1 LQNAQLYCVI
11 TFDLVHRD
19 LMRLLIATTHPI
31 QYQAPL
37 FRQLAKR
44 VELTVVF
51 LMRQTPGGQA
61 ASGFGVEFEWDTP
74 LLEGYRYVFA
84 NNAAPSPSTDR
95 RDGIVL
101 QGHKSL
107 LASLR
112 PDAVMVMGWFP
123 RGQLQVIRWG
133 ECANVPLI
141 CRAEANMVSGR
152 SLAKR
157 LAKFFY
163 FRWLF
168 RKFRA
173 FAVIG
178 KSNRDVYRHY
188 GVPESRLHWAPY
200 SVDTD
205 FFESEFQRHR
215 PPARSPGPWRIG
227 FSGKLIARKR
237 PLDLISA
244 AADCK
249 SRDSIQLVIA
259 GDGPLRSEMEK
270 KAQRTSVNV
279 EMRGFLNQSE
289 IVAKGYAD
297 LDALVLPS
305 GEYETWGLVVN
316 EAMTGGIPP
325 IVSNLVGCAADLIS
339 EGETGYVFRTG
350 DVNALST
357 TIDHLVE
364 RLESRHDFAPAV
376 RERIADY
383 SLEKTT
389 EGILAA
395 AHAAIGASA

>member
-1 LQNAQLYCVI
+1 
-11 TFDLVHRD
+11 
-19 LMRLLIATTHPI
+19 MRLVIATTHPI

-44 VELTVVF
+44 VELTVMF

-61 ASGFGVEFEWDTP
+61 DSGFGVEFEWDTP
-74 LLEGYRYVFA
+74 LLEGYHYVFA

-95 RDGIVL
+95 RDGIL
-101 QGHKSL
+101 LRGHESL

-112 PDAVMVMGWFP
+112 PDALMVTGWFP
-123 RGQLQVIRWG
+123 RGQLQVIRWA
-133 ECANVPLI
+133 EYANVPLI

-178 KSNRDVYRHY
+178 KSNRDLYRHY
-188 GVPESRLHWAPY
+188 GVLESQLHWAPY
-200 SVDTD
+200 SVDTN
-205 FFESEFQRHR
+205 FFESEFQQHR
-215 PPARSPGPWRIG
+215 SPARKPGPWRIG
-227 FSGKLIARKR
+227 FAGKLIARKR

-244 AADCK
+244 TARCK
-249 SRDSIQLVIA
+249 SRDSIQLIIV

-270 KAQRTSVNV
+270 KAQRASVKV

-305 GEYETWGLVVN
+305 GEYEPWGLVVN
-316 EAMTGGIPP
+316 EAMTGGIPA
-325 IVSNLVGCAADLIS
+325 ILSDMVGCGPDLIS
-339 EGETGYVFRTG
+339 EDETGYVFRTG
-350 DVNALST
+350 DVNALSN

-364 RLESRHDFAPAV
+364 RLESRQDFAPAV
-376 RERIADY
+376 HERIAEY

-389 EGILAA
+389 EGIVAA
-395 AHAAIGASA
+395 AHAAVGASP

>member
-1 LQNAQLYCVI
+1 VI
-11 TFDLVHRD
+11 TFGLVDPD
-19 LMRLLIATTHPI
+19 LMRLVIATTHPI

-37 FRQLAKR
+37 FRQLAKK
-44 VELTVVF
+44 VELTVMF

-61 ASGFGVEFEWDTP
+61 ASGFGIEFEWDMP

-84 NNAAPSPSTDR
+84 NNAAASPSTDR
-95 RDGIVL
+95 RDGIL
-101 QGHKSL
+101 LRGHESL
-107 LASLR
+107 LSSLR
-112 PDAVMVMGWFP
+112 PDALMVTGWFP
-123 RGQLQVIRWG
+123 RGQLQVVRWA
-133 ECANVPLI
+133 ERANVPLI

-178 KSNRDVYRHY
+178 KSNRDLYRHY

-205 FFESEFQRHR
+205 FFESEFQKHR
-215 PPARSPGPWRIG
+215 PPARKPGPWRIG
-227 FSGKLIARKR
+227 FAGKLIGRKR
-237 PLDLISA
+237 PLDLINA
-244 AADCK
+244 AARCK
-249 SRDSIQLVIA
+249 SKNSIQLVIV
-259 GDGPLRSEMEK
+259 GDGPLRSEIEK
-270 KAQRTSVNV
+270 KAQQTRVTI

-297 LDALVLPS
+297 LDALLLPS

-325 IVSNLVGCAADLIS
+325 IVSDMVGCGPDLIS
-339 EGETGYVFRTG
+339 EDETGYMFPTG
-350 DVNALST
+350 DVNALSN

-376 RERIADY
+376 RRRIADY
-383 SLEKTT
+383 SLEKTA
-389 EGILAA
+389 EGILTA
-395 AHAAIGASA
+395 AHAAIATST